1 MINLSILKI
10 GNWFEILKTCAGHLF
25 VDQMEHA
32 CWSHPAPELQLETSV
47 LQHQVGLNGLYPKN
61 NMPGSERGQRC
72 KDEWNKFS
80 AFRKFYV
87 WCRRQTIRKAS
98 QNTTVCCWY
107 REENQALPDTELV
120 LSERNLG
127 RLSGGGGTRSG
138 CVLWFPNRR
147 DHRRRVWFTP
157 GGKAFIWLNHKVKTF
172 LTNDRFLGRG
182 KQFLPV

>member
-107 REENQALPDTELV
+107 TEENQALPDTELV

-127 RLSGGGGTRSG
+127 RLSGGGGTRSISTFSILKFSILQKLTYESNEIPIK
-138 CVLWFPNRR
+138 V
-147 DHRRRVWFTP
+147 T
-157 GGKAFIWLNHKVKTF
+157 GGFSLKLKLVKCILKFI
-172 LTNDRFLGRG
+172 
-182 KQFLPV
+182 